1 MNSGLWRFAEWLDP
15 IPSEARVTL
24 GEGNSPTIR
33 SRRLGPSVGLQN
45 LFFKLEITNPTGSY
59 KDRFACAAI
68 SDMVAQGKTEC
79 IATSSGNTGAALAA
93 YCAAAGI
100 RCEIAIVEGAP
111 EGKLKQMLAYGATLY
126 RIRGFGID
134 ARISDRVIECLRE
147 LSSSPTAQMQISA
160 FALSP
165 VGMSGVKTIGLE
177 LAEQG
182 HEPWDHIFCMAG
194 GGGLVLAVS
203 RAYEQLLESGCVRQL
218 PHVEC
223 VQPTGN
229 NTISG
234 PLREGLE
241 VAQAIQ
247 CTSKISGLQV
257 PSVIDGNEVIAAC
270 RRNGGTGHLVSD
282 EFIWQTQA
290 RLSREEGIFAE
301 PAGST
306 AVAGALQAAA
316 DGLIDPKAYVVCL
329 VTGSAFKD
337 PASLDA
343 MIRHTSAPL
352 IDLADLERRVENSS
366 ANCRPISPKSA

>member
-1 MNSGLWRFAEWLDP
+1 
-15 IPSEARVTL
+15 
-24 GEGNSPTIR
+24 
-33 SRRLGPSVGLQN
+33 VGLNN

-68 SDMVAQGKTEC
+68 SDMVAHGKTEC

-93 YCAAAGI
+93 YCAVARI
-100 RCEIAIVEGAP
+100 QCEIAIVEGAP
-111 EGKLKQMLAYGATLY
+111 EGKLRQMLAYGAKLY

-134 ARISDRVIECLRE
+134 AKISDRVIECLRQ
-147 LSSSPTAQMQISA
+147 LSSRPTAQMQISA
-160 FALSP
+160 FAFCP

-182 HEPWDHIFCMAG
+182 AEPWDHVFCMAG

-203 RAYEQLLESGCVRQL
+203 LAFEQLREAGCIRQL
-218 PHVEC
+218 PRVEC
-223 VQPTGN
+223 VQPDGN

-234 PLREGLE
+234 PLRSGLD

-257 PSVIDGNEVIAAC
+257 PSVIDGNQVIAVC

-282 EFIWQTQA
+282 EFVWETQV
-290 RLSREEGIFAE
+290 RLAREEGIFAE
-301 PAGST
+301 PAAST
-306 AVAGALQAAA
+306 AVAGALQAAKER
-316 DGLIDPKAYVVCL
+316 LLDPNANVVCL

-337 PASLDA
+337 PASLEA
-343 MIRHTSAPL
+343 MVRHTSAPL
-352 IDLADLERRVENSS
+352 IDLADLERRVD
-366 ANCRPISPKSA
+366 AI